1 MSKGTEPFDMGR
13 ADPFTQDLFS
23 TQQTRA
29 GSLACGVE
37 IAAIMAEAIDR
48 ARERGITREM
58 IVTRMSAYL
67 GEVMS
72 ENMLNAY
79 TAQSRDKHEINLR
92 RAMAFDAA
100 LQEDVLLALYAQKR
114 GGRRVITA
122 EDAAYIELGRIH
134 QEEKDLAERK
144 RALQAMLKAKGQRS

>member
-1 MSKGTEPFDMGR
+1 MKR
-13 ADPFTQDLFS
+13 VDPFTQDLF
-23 TQQTRA
+23 TQPRA
-29 GSLACGVE
+29 GSLACGIE
-37 IAAIMAEAIDR
+37 IAATMVEAIDR

-58 IVTRMSAYL
+58 IAASMGYHL
-67 GEVMS
+67 GETMS

-100 LQEDVLLALYAQKR
+100 LQEDVLLNLYAQKR
-114 GGRRVITA
+114 GGRRVITD
-122 EDAAYIELGRIH
+122 EEAAYIELGRIH

-144 RALQAMLKAKGQRS
+144 RALQLMLKVKGQRT